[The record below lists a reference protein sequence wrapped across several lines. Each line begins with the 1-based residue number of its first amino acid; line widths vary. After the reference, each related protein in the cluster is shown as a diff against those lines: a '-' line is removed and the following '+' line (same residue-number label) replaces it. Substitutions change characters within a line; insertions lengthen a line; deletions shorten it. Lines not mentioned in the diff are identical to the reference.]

1 MLCLKTSS
9 GLVRKREPSGAEGL
23 PAVLFNLGDNLQTAL
38 ANVATDELRSV
49 CIYLQKK
56 KNKDRAELHNVFNCI
71 NSKIRQRVP
80 VCSV

>member
-38 ANVATDELRSV
+38 ANVATEELRSV
-49 CIYLQKK
+49 CIYLQKT
-56 KNKDRAELHNVFNCI
+56 
-71 NSKIRQRVP
+71 KIKGGLNTSLTFIQ
-80 VCSV
+80 CTYG